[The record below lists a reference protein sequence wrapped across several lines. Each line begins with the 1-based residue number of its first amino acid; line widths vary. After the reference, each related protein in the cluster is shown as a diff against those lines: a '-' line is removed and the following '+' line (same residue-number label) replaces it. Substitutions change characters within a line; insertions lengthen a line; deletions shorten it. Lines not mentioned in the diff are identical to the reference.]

1 MGIEHGMGF
10 GLSAQIALDPI
21 AAGLRVSKGAFGWR
35 LAYGTQVS
43 IEPQEKMVSIMM
55 VSTSDTLVRWDFEMR
70 SGKPSRSANV
80 RTE

>member
-35 LAYGTQVS
+35 GAYGTHVS

-55 VSTSDTLVRWDFEMR
+55 VSTSDRLVRWDFEN
-70 SGKPSRSANV
+70 AV
-80 RTE
+80 RQAIEE